1 MRAFFKKKSLDYSAG
16 LPARLLAVACCLA
29 LILPASVLTAG
40 TAWGQFA
47 GPNPNAPFS
56 LKQVPVIE
64 PPDLNAFLN
73 GTTPTEIAAARA
85 AAIALGKALLWDVQV
100 GSDGL
105 TACASCHFHAGTDH
119 RTRNTLNPGFNGTF
133 DAAPINSTLTGN
145 EFPFHQRQNP
155 DFQTS
160 KVIQNFDDAVGAQG
174 VRLTQFVDIVP
185 GQAEELGI
193 PIADPVFNLNP
204 ALKDPTLNVRQ
215 VTRRNTPTYV
225 NSAYS
230 FTVFH
235 DGRANNVFNGANN
248 WGPAD
253 SNAAVFA
260 VNAVSG
266 NLEPVPVRM
275 RFAAL
280 ASQALAPPIT
290 DMEMSFRGRTFP
302 KIGKKMLTLRP
313 LAKQVVHGNDSVFG
327 PVNTFYGSIPLGL
340 NIVDSPTGL
349 KNTIAP
355 EENLYVT
362 LIKKAFKAKYW
373 SNATQKITYDATGV
387 PTISQVAADPAN
399 TNEFTQME
407 ANFSLF
413 FGLAVQL
420 YESVLNSNDSKFDQY
435 QEGKPV
441 YAFEE
446 VQGLEAFLAMG
457 CGACHGG
464 PEFTAHSQVAIQGLN
479 PLTRNPFAAI
489 GVETQPR
496 FGKTFTDEGI
506 YNISVRP
513 TGDDVG
519 RGGSTLTFDSQR
531 RPALRDRTFPISFT
545 LLALLG
551 AQLPAGLREY
561 VPDLPA
567 NPKVVKRSDMVQGA
581 FKVPSLRNVE
591 LTGPYFH
598 NGSVGSLLDVVEFY
612 VRGGNFPKTNAKNL
626 HPAIVEIFQLQGND
640 ALKRAIVAFLLTLTD
655 DRVRQEAAP
664 FDHPAIEV
672 PNGQDGAGQDLLLPV
687 PAVGAEGRLPEGLP
701 PLGAFLDINQFQ

>member
-1 MRAFFKKKSLDYSAG
+1 MSAFSKHKSPS
-16 LPARLLAVACCLA
+16 LLSRFMVAVCCLA
-29 LILPASVLTAG
+29 LIFPASVLTAG
-40 TAWGQFA
+40 TVWGQFA

-64 PPDLNAFLN
+64 PPNLNAYLN
-73 GTTPTEIAAARA
+73 GTTPAERAAARA

-105 TACASCHFHAGTDH
+105 TACASCHFHAGTDR

-133 DAAPINSTLTGN
+133 NAAPINSILTGN
-145 EFPFHQRQNP
+145 EFPFHQRLNP
-155 DFQTS
+155 DFQNS
-160 KVIQNFDDAVGAQG
+160 KVVQNFDDAVGAQG
-174 VRLTQFVDIVP
+174 VRLKQFVDIVP
-185 GQAEELGI
+185 GQAEELST
-193 PIADPVFNLNP
+193 PIIDLVFNDG
-204 ALKDPTLNVRQ
+204 AGSNVRQ
-215 VTRRNTPTYV
+215 VTRRNSPTYI
-225 NSAYS
+225 NSAYF
-230 FTVFH
+230 FTAFH
-235 DGRANNVFNGANN
+235 DGRANNVFNGVNN

-253 SNAAVFA
+253 DTARVFA
-260 VNAVSG
+260 TDAVTG
-266 NLEPVPVRM
+266 NLVPEVVRM

-302 KIGKKMLTLRP
+302 KIGKKMLTLKP
-313 LAKQVVHGNDSVFG
+313 LAKQAVHANDSVFG
-327 PVNTFYGSIPLGL
+327 PPNTFYGSIPLGL
-340 NIVDSPTGL
+340 NIVDSLMGL
-349 KNTIAP
+349 NNPFTP
-355 EENLYVT
+355 GENLYVT
-362 LIKKAFKAKYW
+362 LIKKAFKPKYW
-373 SNATQKITYDATGV
+373 SNATHKITYDVNGV
-387 PTISQVAADPAN
+387 PTISQVPADPAN

-413 FGLAVQL
+413 FGLAIQL
-420 YESVLNSNDSKFDQY
+420 YESVLISNDSRFDQF

-441 YAFEE
+441 YTFEE

-479 PLTRNPFAAI
+479 PVTQNPFAAI
-489 GVETQPR
+489 GVEFQPK
-496 FGKTFTDEGI
+496 FGNSFVDEGI

-519 RGGSTLTFDSQR
+519 RGGTTLTFDSQR
-531 RPALRDRTFPISFT
+531 RPALRNRTFPISFT

-551 AQLPAGLREY
+551 AKVPAGLREF
-561 VPDLPA
+561 VPALPA
-567 NPKVVKRSDMVQGA
+567 DPKVVRRSDMVQGA
-581 FKVPSLRNVE
+581 FKVPSLRNAE

-598 NGSVGSLLDVVEFY
+598 NGSVGSLMDVVEFY

-626 HPAIVEIFQLQGND
+626 HPAIVEIFQLQGNE
-640 ALKRAIVAFLLTLTD
+640 AVKRAIVAFLLTLTD

-672 PNGQDGAGQDLLLPV
+672 PDGQDAAGQDLLLPV
-687 PAVGAEGRLPEGLP
+687 PAVGAEGRPPEGLP
-701 PLGAFLDINQFQ
+701 PLGTFLNINQFQ

>member
-1 MRAFFKKKSLDYSAG
+1 MSAFSKHKSPS
-16 LPARLLAVACCLA
+16 LLSRFVTTACCLA
-29 LILPASVLTAG
+29 LIFPASVLTVG
-40 TAWGQFA
+40 TAWGVDLLA

-56 LKQVPVIE
+56 LKTLPVIE

-73 GTTPTEIAAARA
+73 GTTTADRAAAKA

-133 DAAPINSTLTGN
+133 DAAPINSTLTPIK
-145 EFPFHQRQNP
+145 FPFHQRQNP

-160 KVIQNFDDAVGAQG
+160 KVVQNFDDSVGAQG

-185 GQAEELGI
+185 GQAEELGT
-193 PIADPVFNLNP
+193 PIADPRFNLNP

-215 VTRRNTPTYV
+215 VTRRNTPTFI

-230 FTVFH
+230 FTIFH

-302 KIGKKMLTLRP
+302 KIGKKMLTLQP
-313 LAKQVVHGNDSVFG
+313 LAKQAVHANDSVFG

-349 KNTIAP
+349 QNTITP
-355 EENLYVT
+355 GENLYVT
-362 LIKKAFKAKYW
+362 LIKKAFNPKYW
-373 SNATQKITYDATGV
+373 NNTTQKITYSATGV
-387 PTISQVAADPAN
+387 PTISAVAADPAN

-413 FGLAVQL
+413 FGLAIQL

-441 YAFEE
+441 YTFEE

-479 PLTRNPFAAI
+479 PLTQNPFAAI
-489 GVETQPR
+489 GVETQPKL
-496 FGKTFTDEGI
+496 GKTFTDEGI

-551 AQLPAGLREY
+551 AQLPAGLLEY
-561 VPDLPA
+561 VPALPA

-612 VRGGNFPKTNAKNL
+612 TRGGNFPKTNAKNL
-626 HPAIVEIFQLQGND
+626 HPAIVEIFQLQDNI
-640 ALKRAIVAFLLTLTD
+640 AVKRAIVAFLLTLTD

-672 PNGQDGAGQDLLLPV
+672 PDGQDGAGHDLLLSV
-687 PAVGAEGRLPEGLP
+687 PAVGAEGRPPEGLP
-701 PLGAFLDINQFQ
+701 ALGTFLDINQFQ